1 MYIEKYI
8 QTKPYKI
15 LQSIGLIAIF
25 FGFTVN
31 SSAQNQRQTIQ
42 ITTEFNYPY
51 NFLDK
56 DTGAISGR
64 AADKVHEIFKRS
76 QIPYRMQIMS
86 WNRAFEMAR
95 GNADTCV
102 FSTSRSGEREPLFQW
117 IGPIAV
123 GHWAMF
129 GSPDK
134 LGKITKLEDIKQS
147 RIGTQFG
154 TIGVAYLSE
163 RHFQVVTST
172 ESITTFKNVA
182 VVFLICGVGSI
193 LGLIPLADIKSE
205 SVSLGWKCL
214 LISPGAFWGAYY
226 YYERV
231 KKRL

>member
-1 MYIEKYI
+1 MCIEKYI
-8 QTKPYKI
+8 QTKSYKI
-15 LQSIGLIAIF
+15 LLGIGLIAIF
-25 FGFTVN
+25 FGSTVN
-31 SSAQNQRQTIQ
+31 SWAQNQRQTIQ

-102 FSTSRSGEREPLFQW
+102 FSTSRSGEREPFFHW

-123 GHWAMF
+123 GHWAIF

-154 TIGVAYLSE
+154 TIGVAYLTE

-172 ESITTFKNVA
+172 ESIPPSRMSQSVVLITPQQVTLTEKKLLKIINLVTKWFGYSTTTPRITTLRAMHK
-182 VVFLICGVGSI
+182 CRQ
-193 LGLIPLADIKSE
+193 KS
-205 SVSLGWKCL
+205 
-214 LISPGAFWGAYY
+214 F
-226 YYERV
+226 RF
-231 KKRL
+231 